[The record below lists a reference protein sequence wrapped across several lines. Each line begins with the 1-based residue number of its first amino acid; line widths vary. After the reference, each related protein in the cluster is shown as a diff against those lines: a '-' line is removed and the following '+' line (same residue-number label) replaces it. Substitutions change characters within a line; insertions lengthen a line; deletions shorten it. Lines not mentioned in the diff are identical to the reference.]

1 MKKKVD
7 SGKIKYKTP
16 KFNKYG
22 PIGKLTLG
30 GSVLRPE
37 GSGVGNK
44 NKMP

>member
-7 SGKIKYKTP
+7 SRKIKYHIP
-16 KFNKYG
+16 KLVKYG

-30 GSVLRPE
+30 GSVQRPE